1 MKKIVTVV
9 TLVIL
14 LLGLVLLGLSDTDTS
29 VADTSIPDNEV
40 TNSIGK
46 ANNSSASAIIVITMT
61 GIFDE

>member
-14 LLGLVLLGLSDTDTS
+14 LVGLILLSLSDTDTS
-29 VADTSIPDNEV
+29 VADTSIPDYKV

-46 ANNSSASAIIVITMT
+46 ANNSSVSAIIVIKMT